1 MEKVADIYI
10 EYTAMAVDQSY
21 LYKVNQYNVEKG
33 MRVYIMFAGRKIVG
47 IIDRVYEMSKAE
59 LLALPYKVQAIDSV
73 IDEDVLLNEEAF
85 HLARFMAN
93 RCVASVMSCFQAMLP
108 SKLKP
113 KSTKQNIRKEVYVIY
128 QQDKEV
134 KGQKQKEALAYLQEH
149 PKIKRQDFNK
159 RYSCLQRFIELG
171 IVVLQ
176 EEEKQAEV
184 EQINLACDH
193 FKLQE
198 AQQQAL
204 DKIKAIAGHHVHL
217 LHGVTGSGKTEI
229 FLQLAS
235 EVLAQGK
242 QVLILVPEIGL
253 TAQMVERV
261 TCRFGKSVAI
271 YHSNLNNQQK
281 YEQYKLVKEKKVQI
295 VVGTR
300 SAVFMPFEQ
309 LGLIVLDEEHDAS
322 YKQDSQ
328 PRYHCR
334 DLAIERARYHDC
346 PIVLASATPSLESY
360 ARAYKGN
367 YQLLELKERIHKNMP
382 VVHVVDMKESM
393 KHDHD
398 ALLSVSLK
406 NAIYERLE
414 KNEQVILLL
423 NRRGYT
429 PVLRCLNCGEVKKC
443 PHCDIALNYHKQTN
457 RLVCHYCEYHEPAY
471 FVCSSCGSKNISTS
485 GFGTQRLEEY
495 LDELFPQARVV
506 RMDQDTMRRK
516 DMHEVV
522 LREFEQH
529 KYDILVGTQMI
540 AKGLDIPNVT
550 LVGIVN
556 ADASLQREDF
566 RSVEVTFDL
575 LVQASGRSGRGD
587 KIGEVIMQAY
597 QKEHYAIRCAQNQD
611 YDTFFKK
618 EMQFRHLGKY
628 PPYTYLASLIFTN
641 DKVDQIYQDID
652 TCFEVFDYPSV
663 HHLRAVQL
671 QKRKDTLRV
680 RKILKC
686 ANLDELIASVHF
698 IKNELLRNKCKSKLE
713 IDINPLFLE

>member
-10 EYTAMAVDQSY
+10 EYTAMAVDQSF
-21 LYKVNQYNVEKG
+21 LYKATNVEVKKG
-33 MRVYIMFAGRKIVG
+33 MRVHVFFAGRKVVG
-47 IIDRVYEMSKAE
+47 IVNRVYEMSTAE
-59 LLALPYKVQAIDSV
+59 LEARPYKVQSIMEV
-73 IDEDVLLNEEAF
+73 IDDEVLLNEEAF

-93 RCVASVMSCFQAMLP
+93 NCVASLMSCFQAMLP

-113 KSTKQNIRKEVYVIY
+113 KTSTQHVRKETYVVL
-128 QQDKEV
+128 KEIKSV
-134 KGQKQKEALAYLQEH
+134 KGAKQQEAIVYLQAQ
-149 PKIKRQDFNK
+149 PKVLRQEFNK
-159 RYSCLQRFIELG
+159 KFSCLQRFIELG
-171 IVVLQ
+171 IVELQ
-176 EEEKQAEV
+176 EEERRAQVDDLQLVCE
-184 EQINLACDH
+184 H
-193 FKLQE
+193 FDLQPE
-198 AQQQAL
+198 QQAAM
-204 DKIKAIAGHHVHL
+204 DQIKAYSGHHVHL

-235 EVLAQGK
+235 EVLASGK

-261 TCRFGKSVAI
+261 TCRFGQSVAI
-271 YHSNLNNQQK
+271 YHSSLNNQEK

-300 SAVFMPFEQ
+300 SAVFMPFDA
-309 LGLIVLDEEHDAS
+309 LGLIVLDEEHDTS

-334 DLAIERARYHDC
+334 DIAIERARIHDS

-360 ARAYKGN
+360 ARAYKGV
-367 YQLLELKERIHKNMP
+367 YQLLELKNRIYKNMP
-382 VVHVVDMKESM
+382 VVHVVDMKENM
-393 KHDHD
+393 KKDRD
-398 ALLSVSLK
+398 ALLSVQLK

-414 KNEQVILLL
+414 KKEQVILLL
-423 NRRGYT
+423 NRRGYS
-429 PVLRCLNCGEVKKC
+429 PVLRCLDCGEVKKC
-443 PHCDIALNYHKQTN
+443 PHCDLTLNYHKQSN
-457 RLVCHYCEYHEPAY
+457 RLVCHYCEYQEPAY
-471 FVCSSCGSKNISTS
+471 FVCSSCGSKNIQTT
-485 GFGTQRLEEY
+485 GFGTQKLEEY
-495 LDELFPQARVV
+495 VDELFPQARVV

-516 DMHEVV
+516 DMHEKV

-529 KYDILVGTQMI
+529 EYDILVGTQMI

-566 RSVEVTFDL
+566 RSVELTFDL

-587 KIGEVIMQAY
+587 KVGEVILQAY
-597 QKEHYAIRCAQNQD
+597 QTDHYAITCAKNQD

-628 PPYTYLASLIFTN
+628 PPYTYLASLVFTGE
-641 DKVDQIYQDID
+641 DVEKLHQDIEA
-652 TCFEVFDYPSV
+652 CFEDFAYPKV
-663 HHLRAVQL
+663 KHLRAVEL
-671 QKRKDTLRV
+671 SKRKDIMRV
-680 RKILKC
+680 RKILRC
-686 ANLDELIASVHF
+686 ASF
-698 IKNELLRNKCKSKLE
+698 TELLQAVHSIKENLLQKKCKSKLE